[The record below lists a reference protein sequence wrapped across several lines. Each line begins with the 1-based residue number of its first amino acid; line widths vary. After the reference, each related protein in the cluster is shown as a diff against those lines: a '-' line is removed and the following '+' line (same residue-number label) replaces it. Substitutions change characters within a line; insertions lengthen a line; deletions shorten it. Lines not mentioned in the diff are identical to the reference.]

1 VPGQHPAYQGALL
14 AWYRAVARPLRIRS
28 TREPWPVLVAEVMAQ
43 QTQIARVDAA
53 WVAFMARFPTP
64 LALAQASAADVLRAW
79 AGLGYNRRALA
90 LQQAARC
97 IVEEHGGAVPGSVD
111 ALEALPGVGAYTARA
126 VAALA
131 FGQPVAAVD
140 TNVRRVMGRLLGRSL
155 PPRALQAA
163 ADALVPSADAAT
175 WTQASMELGA
185 TICQAR
191 RPDCRA
197 CPVRRWCASVD
208 SLADPGFTPRRDSDR
223 SDRAGRT
230 PSATR
235 GRSAPAAAQPFERT
249 SRWLRGRIV
258 AHLRDVD
265 DGTWVHL
272 PEAIGSHGAEGIA
285 TAVQGLDRDGLVECR
300 ADGAVRLPSGA
311 S

>member
-1 VPGQHPAYQGALL
+1 MLEPGQRSAYQRALL
-14 AWYRAVARPLRIRS
+14 AWYRAVARPLRIRA

-90 LQQAARC
+90 LQQAARR
-97 IVEEHGGAVPGSVD
+97 IVEEHGGAVPGSVA
-111 ALEALPGVGAYTARA
+111 ALQALPGVGAYTARA

-140 TNVRRVMGRLLGRSL
+140 TNVRRVMSRLLGRSL
-155 PPRALQAA
+155 PPRELQAA
-163 ADALVPSADAAT
+163 VDALVPPAEAAA

-185 TICQAR
+185 IICQAR
-191 RPDCRA
+191 RPDCPA

-208 SLADPGFTPRRDSDR
+208 ASFPAAAPRRGSE
-223 SDRAGRT
+223 SPGPT
-230 PSATR
+230 PSHTR
-235 GRSAPAAAQPFERT
+235 GRSAPATDAPFERT

-258 AHLRDVD
+258 AHLRDAE
-265 DGTWVHL
+265 DGAWVRL
-272 PEAIGSHGAEGIA
+272 PEAMGSHGAEGIA
-285 TAVQGLDRDGLVECR
+285 TAVQGLGRDGLVERR